1 MSSDIQPA
9 VAPSQKSSPAPAG
22 KSPRAA
28 AKSRW
33 IGLALFSAIACLLF
47 WRSIVEWVRLAL
59 SADTQSYMLLVP
71 VISAYLIR
79 IKRLELRLELTTS
92 ALAGSIFT
100 IAGIVA
106 AFYARHTVWPAAVD
120 RLSVHIFAL
129 LLLLFGGCFC
139 FVGSRVMRQL
149 TFPLSYL
156 IFCVPVPTAVGNMIE
171 IFLQY
176 TSAEAAYWML
186 SLTNVPMIRSGL
198 NFTLPGIP
206 LRVAQECSG
215 FNSTFSLFLVSLVA
229 AHMFLKSPVRRA
241 TLALAVI
248 PLAILRNGFRIT
260 TIALLCVYVSPDMI
274 DSYIHHKGG
283 PIFFGLSLIPFFML
297 LWFLRKSEIAKHRN
311 AIKSP

>member
-1 MSSDIQPA
+1 M
-9 VAPSQKSSPAPAG
+9 
-22 KSPRAA
+22 
-28 AKSRW
+28 
-33 IGLALFSAIACLLF
+33 ALFSGIVALLF
-47 WRSIVEWVRLAL
+47 SRSIVEWVRLAL

-79 IKRLELRLELTTS
+79 IKRHELRLELTTS
-92 ALAGSIFT
+92 AIAGSIFI
-100 IAGIVA
+100 IAGIAA
-106 AFYARHTVWPAAVD
+106 AFYARTHSVWPAPVD
-120 RLSVHIFAL
+120 RLSVHILAL
-129 LLLLFGGCFC
+129 LLLLFGGCFF
-139 FVGSRVMRQL
+139 FVGFRVMRQL

-156 IFCVPVPTAVGNMIE
+156 IFCVPVPTAFGNMIE

-229 AHMFLKSPVRRA
+229 AHMFLKSPSRRA